1 LNFLSLFKRNI
12 IYKLKKKI
20 NIDKSEIEKKS
31 LDELFC
37 YYGSDK
43 ANFFKKADRD
53 GHGYSRFYTNKLNK
67 LKNKHI
73 NILEIGSYAGA
84 SAAAFVKYFPNA
96 NVFCIDVNIS
106 NFEYQSKKIH
116 VYGIDANNEIKV
128 KKILNKI
135 FKNYNFNNFDL
146 IIDDSSHNL
155 KDILLNLNFY
165 FKYLI
170 ENGIFV
176 IEDFKHPNY
185 YEYNKN
191 IDHILVDEFLNKIE
205 KKIFSS
211 SSIINE
217 ADQKFLMD
225 SIDWID
231 TYKGNLSDSDICF
244 IKKITK

>member
-1 LNFLSLFKRNI
+1 M
-12 IYKLKKKI
+12 
-20 NIDKSEIEKKS
+20 
-31 LDELFC
+31 
-37 YYGSDK
+37 
-43 ANFFKKADRD
+43 
-53 GHGYSRFYTNKLNK
+53 
-67 LKNKHI
+67 
-73 NILEIGSYAGA
+73 
-84 SAAAFVKYFPNA
+84 
-96 NVFCIDVNIS
+96 
-106 NFEYQSKKIH
+106 
-116 VYGIDANNEIKV
+116 
-128 KKILNKI
+128 
-135 FKNYNFNNFDL
+135 
-146 IIDDSSHNL
+146 
-155 KDILLNLNFY
+155 NFY